1 MAANQTSLKFKT
13 VVAAPPAEVYRAF
26 THATA
31 LRDWLA
37 DAAQTAPRPG
47 GRLYLYWA
55 SSYSVT
61 GAYRTLAPGVRVE
74 FNWHGA
80 GEPEPSRVQVKLKAK
95 DGGTAVQLTHSHL
108 GTGKKWAAALIEIQ
122 HGWETSLENLK
133 SVLETGIDLRTA
145 RLPRLG
151 IFLDDSSAEA
161 LARAG
166 APVSTGT
173 LLAGTAEGSGAHAA
187 GLQKGDVIVRMDGHK
202 ITSDFGSLR
211 PVLAEHKAGDEVTVV
226 YYRGAEKRTTKMTL
240 SARPAP
246 PPLPATG
253 AALAE
258 IAHKNY
264 AAFIGDLRARLAG
277 VSEAEAEH
285 VPAPNEWNL
294 KELVAHFIACE
305 RDLQAWIADMLN
317 DNTVGD
323 SLEFRPNVTVRL
335 AAIVARYNH
344 LAALLDEL
352 QAAAAETVAL
362 LAALPEAFVAR
373 KHMYARAAT
382 WIMNVVPGHLGDEH
396 GDQLTATL
404 AAARVLPAAAL
415 RGEN

>member
-1 MAANQTSLKFKT
+1 MATDQTSLKFKI
-13 VVAAPPAEVYRAF
+13 VIAAAPAEVYRAF

-37 DAAQTAPRPG
+37 DAAQTDPRPG
-47 GRLYLYWA
+47 GRVYLYWT

-61 GAYRTLAPGVRVE
+61 GAFRTLTPGERVE
-74 FNWHGA
+74 LNWHGA

-108 GTGKKWAAALIEIQ
+108 GRGKKWAAALGEIQ
-122 HGWETSLENLK
+122 RGWTNSLENLK
-133 SVLETGIDLRTA
+133 SVLETSIDLRTA

-151 IFLDDSSAEA
+151 IFIDDFNAEA
-161 LARAG
+161 AARLG
-166 APVSTGT
+166 VPVTAGT

-187 GLQKGDVIVRMDGHK
+187 GLQKGDVIVRMDGKK

-211 PVLAEHKAGDEVTVV
+211 AVLGKHKAGDEVPVV
-226 YYRGAEKRTTKMTL
+226 YYRGADKQTVLMTL

-246 PPLPATG
+246 AELPATG

-258 IAHKNY
+258 IARQHH
-264 AAFIGDLRARLAG
+264 AGFIGDLRARLAG
-277 VSEAEAEH
+277 VSEVEAEH
-285 VPAPNEWNL
+285 IPAPNEWNL

-305 RDLQAWIADMLN
+305 RDLQSWIADMLN

-335 AAIVARYNH
+335 DALAARYGS

-352 QAAAAETVAL
+352 QAAAGETVTL
-362 LAALPEAFVAR
+362 LAALPEKFVAR
-373 KHMYARAAT
+373 KPMYQRVAA
-382 WIMNVVPGHLGDEH
+382 WIINVVPSHLGDEH
-396 GDQLTATL
+396 GDQLAATL
-404 AAARVLPAAAL
+404 AAARDLPATPH
-415 RGEN
+415 GED

>member
-1 MAANQTSLKFKT
+1 MAAGPTALKFKT
-13 VVAAPPAEVYRAF
+13 VIEAPPAEVYRAF

-37 DAAQTAPRPG
+37 DAAETDPRPG

-55 SSYSVT
+55 SSYTVT
-61 GAYRTLAPGVRVE
+61 GAFRALTPGERVE

-95 DGGTAVQLTHSHL
+95 DGGTVVQLTHSHL
-108 GTGKKWAAALIEIQ
+108 GTGKKWAAALVEIQ
-122 HGWETSLENLK
+122 HGWATSLENLK
-133 SVLETGIDLRTA
+133 SVLETSHDLRTA

-151 IFLDDSSAEA
+151 IFIDDFNAEA
-161 LARAG
+161 AARLG
-166 APVSTGT
+166 VPVSAGT
-173 LLAGTAEGSGAHAA
+173 LLAGTVEGSGAHAA
-187 GLQKGDVIVRMDGHK
+187 GLQKGDVIVRMDGQK

-211 PVLAEHKAGDEVTVV
+211 AVLAKHKAGDAVPVV
-226 YYRGAEKRTTKMTL
+226 YYRGAAKQKVLMTL

-246 PPLPATG
+246 AELPATG

-258 IAHKNY
+258 VARQNY
-264 AAFIGDLRARLAG
+264 AGFIGDLRTRLAG
-277 VSEAEAEH
+277 VAEEQAEH
-285 VPAPNEWNL
+285 VPAPNEWTL
-294 KELVAHFIACE
+294 KQLVAHFIACE
-305 RDLQAWIADMLN
+305 RDLQSWIADMLN

-323 SLEFRPNVTVRL
+323 SLEYRPNVTVRL
-335 AAIVARYNH
+335 DAIVARYGS

-352 QAAAAETVAL
+352 QAGAAETVAL
-362 LAALPEAFVAR
+362 LAALPETFVAR
-373 KHMYARAAT
+373 KHMYQRAAT
-382 WIMNVVPGHLGDEH
+382 WIMNIVPSHLGDEH

-404 AAARVLPAAAL
+404 AAARELPASAL